1 MNTIPPTVFFIEQT
15 EVFARWHAE
24 LRDLRARIAVGRRI
38 ERMAVGNFGD
48 TKSVGDGVSEIRIDI
63 GPGYRVY
70 FTRRQRTLVILLC
83 GGDKQTQRTDIRR
96 AQQLAKENLS

>member
-1 MNTIPPTVFFIEQT
+1 
-15 EVFARWHAE
+15 
-24 LRDLRARIAVGRRI
+24 
-38 ERMAVGNFGD
+38 MAVGNFGD
-48 TKSVGDGVSEIRIDI
+48 TKSVGDGVSEIRIAI